1 MTPDEAFA
9 LGYAEG
15 LKRPLTQAT
24 ADRVAVILAPH
35 WPAITVAEPQ
45 AA

>member
-9 LGYAEG
+9 LGYADA
-15 LKRPLTQAT
+15 RPLSQEA
-24 ADRVAVILAPH
+24 ADRAAAILLPH
-35 WPAITVAEPQ
+35 WAAITAAREPQ